1 LSNGF
6 RSFEFASDFALRISD
21 FPMTFIIETEIPCPW
36 CGEYFPTTVDTS
48 QGDYT
53 TIEDCAVC
61 CRPIALTI
69 ACEPGELAD
78 VQAERA

>member
-1 LSNGF
+1 M
-6 RSFEFASDFALRISD
+6 SFLV
-21 FPMTFIIETEIPCPW
+21 ETEVGCPW
-36 CGEYFPTTVDTS
+36 CGEYFPTTIDTS

-69 ACEPGELAD
+69 ACAPGELFG
-78 VQAERA
+78 VEAERG

>member
-1 LSNGF
+1 
-6 RSFEFASDFALRISD
+6 
-21 FPMTFIIETEIPCPW
+21 MTYIVETEIPCPW

-61 CRPIALTI
+61 CRPISLSI
-69 ACEPGELAD
+69 ACEPGELGG
-78 VQAERA
+78 VEVERG

>member
-1 LSNGF
+1 MSL
-6 RSFEFASDFALRISD
+6 L
-21 FPMTFIIETEIPCPW
+21 IETEVGCPW

-61 CRPIALTI
+61 CRPIALNVT
-69 ACEPGELAD
+69 CDPGELSD